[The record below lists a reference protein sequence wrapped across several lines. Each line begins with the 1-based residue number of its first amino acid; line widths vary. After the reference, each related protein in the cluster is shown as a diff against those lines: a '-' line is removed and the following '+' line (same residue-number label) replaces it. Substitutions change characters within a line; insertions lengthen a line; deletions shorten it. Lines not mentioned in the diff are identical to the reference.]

1 MKELLI
7 TYWSLTTVI
16 GMYWMIKN
24 PTNRMY
30 QEDDEFSL
38 LELVAVIFPCAL
50 IAWAMVPMMLM
61 HKIKFKRFK

>member
-7 TYWSLTTVI
+7 TYWLITTVI
-16 GMYWMIKN
+16 GMYWLLKN

-30 QEDDEFSL
+30 QEDDTFSL
-38 LELVAVIFPCAL
+38 LELVAVIFPCGL